1 MHDLDLAGH
10 VLVHG
15 QGVDDAHRV
24 ALPQALELGDDLAVE
39 LRMLE
44 PEHDELYWSNG
55 HGSPFGRVITACDV
69 VEAVRQARGEVPRR
83 LREVRPQIGWR
94 DPDAEVA
101 LAGLALAEVAHERQ
115 ERPELSAAGPAG
127 RP

>member
-15 QGVDDAHRV
+15 ERVDDAHRV

-69 VEAVRQARGEVPRR
+69 VVEAVRHARGEVPRR
-83 LREVRPQIGWR
+83 LRAVRPQTRWR
-94 DPDAEVA
+94 GPEGEAA
-101 LAGLALAEVAHERQ
+101 LPGLA
-115 ERPELSAAGPAG
+115 P
-127 RP
+127 

>member
-15 QGVDDAHRV
+15 EGVDDAHRV
-24 ALPQALELGDDLAVE
+24 ALPQALELGDDLAME
-39 LRMLE
+39 LGMLE

-69 VEAVRQARGEVPRR
+69 VVEAVRGRAAKFRAASAKSGLRLDAGIRTPR
-83 LREVRPQIGWR
+83 
-94 DPDAEVA
+94 
-101 LAGLALAEVAHERQ
+101 
-115 ERPELSAAGPAG
+115 
-127 RP
+127 

>member
-15 QGVDDAHRV
+15 ERVDDAHRV

-69 VEAVRQARGEVPRR
+69 VVEAVRQARAEVPLRLPRSPASDWMPGSGRR
-83 LREVRPQIGWR
+83 GSTR
-94 DPDAEVA
+94 
-101 LAGLALAEVAHERQ
+101 
-115 ERPELSAAGPAG
+115 GPSAG
-127 RP
+127 RRS